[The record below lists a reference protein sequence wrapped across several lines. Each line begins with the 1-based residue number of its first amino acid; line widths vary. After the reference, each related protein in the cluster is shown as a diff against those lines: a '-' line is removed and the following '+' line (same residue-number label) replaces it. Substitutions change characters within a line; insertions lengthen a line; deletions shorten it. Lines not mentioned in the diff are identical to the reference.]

1 MSHINRLKG
10 TFYGLIV
17 GDALGGPLEFKD
29 RDTRPLLTEMAEI
42 KHFDLPPGS
51 WSDDTS
57 MMLCIAESLTIT
69 GKGEQDRVDQ
79 LNRFTEWWR
88 NGYNSVNGECFD
100 IGGTVKTALRRFKF
114 FKEPVAL
121 TDDEMFQGNGSL
133 MRLAP
138 VPMMF
143 WYDVERAGIESALSS
158 ETTHANSLCKDICKL
173 FGKMVARA
181 IQGVNKEEILATDRT
196 STEYDALLVPILE
209 QAYRSKRRDEIQS
222 SGWALHTIETVL
234 WAFANTDN
242 FEDGLILVINL
253 AGDADTN
260 GAIYGMIAGAHYG
273 YDAIPQRWVG
283 DLQRPDMI
291 ERVYVPFI
299 ERVMSE

>member
-1 MSHINRLKG
+1 MLTRQKG
-10 TFYGLIV
+10 CFYGLIV

-57 MMLCIAESLTIT
+57 MMLCIAESLTVS
-69 GKGEQDRVDQ
+69 GRGEQDRVDQ

-88 NGYNSVNGECFD
+88 NGHNSVNGECFD

-114 FKEPVAL
+114 YKEPVAL

-173 FGKMVARA
+173 FGKMVAHA
-181 IQGVNKEEILATDRT
+181 IQGVNKERILATDRT

-260 GAIYGMIAGAHYG
+260 GAIYGMLAGAHYG
-273 YDAIPQRWVG
+273 YDAIPPRWLG

-299 ERVMSE
+299 EKVMSE